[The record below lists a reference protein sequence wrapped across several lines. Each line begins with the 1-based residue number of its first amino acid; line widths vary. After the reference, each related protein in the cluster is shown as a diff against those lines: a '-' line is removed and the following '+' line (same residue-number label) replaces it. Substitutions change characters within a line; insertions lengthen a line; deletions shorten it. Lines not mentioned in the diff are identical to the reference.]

1 MHPKDWFSR
10 ARLAEGLDMLTE
22 PYVNPYMRANIHHL
36 RGRDRDLVV
45 DTGMGLADLKA
56 ALDLTPGKPVLA
68 LATHIHLDHVGSL
81 HLFSERAGPS
91 VSAEGFATMPDVLTY
106 ADMFRTMQDPVERPP
121 AAGWRAADYRLD
133 PAPLTLVL
141 GEGDVVDLGD
151 RRFTVLHL
159 PGHSPDSIAFLD
171 EADGLFFSGDAIYDD
186 QLLDDLPDSD
196 RDAYR
201 RTMMRLLELPI
212 RVGYGGH
219 GPSFDQARMRAIAR
233 DYLERT

>member
-1 MHPKDWFSR
+1 MHPRDWFSR
-10 ARLAEGLDMLTE
+10 VRLAEGLDMLTE
-22 PYVNPYMRANIHHL
+22 PYVNAYMRANIHHL

-45 DTGMGLADLKA
+45 DTGMGLADLTA

-68 LATHIHLDHVGSL
+68 VATHIHLDHVGSL
-81 HLFSERAGPS
+81 HAFSERGGPA
-91 VSAEGFATMPDVLTY
+91 VSAEGFATMPDGLTY
-106 ADMFRTMQDPVERPP
+106 ADMFRTMDDPVERPP
-121 AAGWRAADYRLD
+121 APGWRAADYRLE

-201 RTMMRLLELPI
+201 RTMTRLLDLPI
-212 RVGYGGH
+212 RIGFGGH
-219 GPSFDQARMRAIAR
+219 GPSFDQARMYRIAL
-233 DYLERT
+233 DYLDRP